1 MLFNLP
7 LLFYAAKRVLFRGF
21 FPVPAG
27 GHRLAMNR
35 QRETG
40 LYAAVIVG
48 FLALIAGLLRAG
60 AQLETAGIKA
70 GAASRGPAW
79 ADFVAALQHGWQSPL
94 ALLLAQMVA
103 ILLVARALGYLSRK
117 VGQPAVV
124 GEMAAGILLGPSL
137 LGHCLPELSAR
148 LFPPASLDNIR
159 FLSQV
164 GLILFMFVVGMELD
178 LSALRGKA
186 RQAVIISHASIALPF
201 GLGLGLA
208 YFLYTGFAPA
218 GVRFAAF
225 GLFLGIAMSITAFPV
240 LARIVRDR
248 GMHRT
253 PLGTLV
259 ITCAAADDVTA
270 WCLLAAVVAL
280 VKAGSLGSAGFLL
293 LLALAYVLLM
303 VRVVRPLLARAG
315 GPRHASGQPGK
326 AALPVFFLTLILS
339 AFAAEAI
346 GIHALFGAFLAGAI
360 MPADGPLRAF
370 VSGKVQDV
378 AVVLLLPLFFVFTGL
393 RTEIGLLNSG
403 YLWGICALITIVAV
417 AGKLLGS
424 ALAARFVGHPWPDSL
439 RIGALMNTRG
449 LMEIVVLNIGYDL
462 GILTPPIFAMM
473 VIMALATTCMAGPA
487 LNLLDRRYPA

>member
-1 MLFNLP
+1 MSQ
-7 LLFYAAKRVLFRGF
+7 R
-21 FPVPAG
+21 
-27 GHRLAMNR
+27 
-35 QRETG
+35 RETS
-40 LYAAVIVG
+40 LYAAIIIG
-48 FLALIAGLLRAG
+48 FLVLIAWITRAG
-60 AQLETAGIKA
+60 ARLETAGMKA
-70 GAASRGPAW
+70 RATGGGTAW
-79 ADFVAALQHGWQSPL
+79 ADFVVALHHGWQSPL

-103 ILLVARALGYLSRK
+103 ILLAARGLGYLCRK
-117 VGQPAVV
+117 IGQPAVV

-137 LGHCLPELSAR
+137 LGCYFTAFSAR

-159 FLSQV
+159 FLSQI

-178 LSALRGKA
+178 LRALRGKA

-201 GLGLGLA
+201 ALGLGLA
-208 YFLYTGFAPA
+208 YFLYDGFAPA
-218 GVRFAAF
+218 GVRFASF

-240 LARIVRDR
+240 LARIVRER
-248 GMHRT
+248 GLHLT

-270 WCLLAAVVAL
+270 WSILAAIIAL

-303 VRVVRPLLARAG
+303 VGVVRPLLARVG
-315 GPRHASGQPGK
+315 VPHHASGRPK
-326 AALPVFFLTLILS
+326 KSALPVFFLTLILS

-360 MPADGPLRAF
+360 MPTDGQLREF
-370 VSGKVQDV
+370 VSSKVQDV

-403 YLWGICALITIVAV
+403 YLWGICGLVIVVAV

-424 ALAARFVGHPWPDSL
+424 ALAARFVGHGWPDSL

-462 GILTPPIFAMM
+462 GILTPPIFVMM
-473 VIMALATTCMAGPA
+473 VIMALATTCMTGPA

>member
-1 MLFNLP
+1 MS
-7 LLFYAAKRVLFRGF
+7 
-21 FPVPAG
+21 
-27 GHRLAMNR
+27 
-35 QRETG
+35 QRREMG
-40 LYAAVIVG
+40 LYAAVLLG

-60 AQLETAGIKA
+60 AHLETASVKA
-70 GAASRGPAW
+70 AAASSGTAW
-79 ADFVAALQHGWQSPL
+79 SDFVAALHQGWHSPL

-103 ILLVARALGYLSRK
+103 ILLAARGLGALCRRI
-117 VGQPAVV
+117 GQPAVV
-124 GEMAAGILLGPSL
+124 GEMTAGILLGPSL
-137 LGHCLPELSAR
+137 LGRYFPEFSAR
-148 LFPPASLDNIR
+148 LFPVASLDNIK
-159 FLSQV
+159 FLSQI

-178 LSALRGKA
+178 LRALRGKA

-208 YFLYTGFAPA
+208 YFLYDGFAPA
-218 GVRFAAF
+218 GVRFASF

-248 GMHRT
+248 GLHRT

-270 WCLLAAVVAL
+270 WCLLAAVVAS
-280 VKAGSLGSAGFLL
+280 VKAGSPGSAGFLL

-303 VRVVRPLLARAG
+303 VGGVRPLLARIG
-315 GPRHASGQPGK
+315 LPHHASGRPRK
-326 AALPVFFLTLILS
+326 AALPVFFLALILS

-360 MPADGPLRAF
+360 MPTDNQLREF
-370 VSGKVQDV
+370 VSSKVQDV

-403 YLWGICALITIVAV
+403 YLWGICGLIIVVAV

-424 ALAARFVGHPWPDSL
+424 ALAARLVGHNWPDSL

-462 GILTPPIFAMM
+462 GILTPAIFAML